1 MPLFV
6 KSMTQYAMKKRFSFS
21 KVIFVLLS
29 LVLLSLDGM
38 AQGEWISLFNGKN
51 FEGWKVGENASSFTI
66 ENGVIKVAG
75 PKAHLFYAGPVED
88 HNFKNFELKVVV
100 KTKPG
105 ANSGIYFHT
114 RYQERSWPETGYE
127 VQVNNSHTDWIRSGS
142 LYGFADVKETYVK
155 DNEWYTEYIKVEGK
169 HILVKINDKVV
180 VDYIEKDVDKRS
192 DDLKRR
198 FISNGTFA
206 LQAHDPKSVI
216 YYKEILVRPLPN

>member
-1 MPLFV
+1 MCM
-6 KSMTQYAMKKRFSFS
+6 KSILKYEITKKLLL
-21 KVIFVLLS
+21 VEVMLAVLLLS
-29 LVLLSLDGM
+29 VLCIEVS
-38 AQGEWISLFNGKN
+38 AQGKWIPLFNGEN
-51 FEGWKVGENASSFTI
+51 FDGWKVGENASSFTI
-66 ENGVIKVAG
+66 EDGTIKVAG
-75 PKAHLFYAGPVED
+75 PKAHLFYMGSVQN
-88 HNFKNFELKVVV
+88 HNFKNFELKVTV

-114 RYQERSWPETGYE
+114 KYQERSWPESGYE

-142 LYGFADVKETYVK
+142 LYGIVDIKETYVQ
-155 DNEWYTEYIKVEGK
+155 DDEWYTEYIKVEGK

-180 VDYIEKDVDKRS
+180 VDYLEKDVDKRS

-216 YYKEILVRPLPN
+216 YYKEILVRPLAD